1 MRKEVTEGEEDI
13 ILPLSI
19 MYLNKV
25 LPVNNTELWAGHT
38 ASKNKNLIFV

>member
-1 MRKEVTEGEEDI
+1 MWATMRKEVTEGEKQDI

-25 LPVNNTELWAGHT
+25 LPVNNT
-38 ASKNKNLIFV
+38 